1 MFSKGY
7 RRWGS
12 CSSEAIED
20 IEVYTEV
27 GVTRSSDCTAFVP
40 LFTFRISIPIRV
52 SEAFDNFSTRN
63 CFRNLKTFH
72 GPFDGL
78 RVSSSATLRLCDSGQ
93 TTRAKTLRQRAV
105 SYTSDTVWAFGWYKK
120 IKNEKAEKWNSE
132 VERVNSKHTQTKG
145 SWEHGKWA
153 APPAKESPRPT
164 TLGNTT
170 PPPLTTIRIARLH
183 NSYFDSRQNTIEV
196 YKIYINYKLKR

>member
-1 MFSKGY
+1 MPRVTSYKTQPQPVGYAPRLARNGLTLFRHKSKGSGFEVQYLPEFHTFPRSNLKRLGKQHSFTSSSALKCANEPSQMFSKGY

-78 RVSSSATLRLCDSGQ
+78 RVSSSATLRLCHSGQ

-120 IKNEKAEKWNSE
+120 MKNEKAEK
-132 VERVNSKHTQTKG
+132 
-145 SWEHGKWA
+145 
-153 APPAKESPRPT
+153 
-164 TLGNTT
+164 
-170 PPPLTTIRIARLH
+170 
-183 NSYFDSRQNTIEV
+183 
-196 YKIYINYKLKR
+196 